1 MKMGAGYMNCDFIKV
16 ELIIVN
22 ISLLCE
28 FKRIKSF

>member
-1 MKMGAGYMNCDFIKV
+1 MGAGYINCDFIKV

-28 FKRIKSF
+28 FKRIKSL